1 MGENVTKTADAYHSV
16 VGKKWHLQSERGKEN
31 KTNKKGEKQL
41 QMATGEE
48 SEWVLYWQC
57 TTLHVAHW
65 LDSAA
70 SSFGICTVCLRK
82 PSGWTGCVDHYKK
95 IIWSF
100 APCLACYGWYRMML
114 LMLLR
119 PLRYKGRKIPGG
131 DTGVAP
137 DMELLL
143 GCPVRP
149 ISPFPVWHPASPPGK
164 TPSNC
169 QQTSP
174 VSEKFVHAPGK
185 RVLRVNRV

>member
-1 MGENVTKTADAYHSV
+1 MHCILFNSGEATVAIWE
-16 VGKKWHLQSERGKEN
+16 GQKEGQN
-31 KTNKKGEKQL
+31 KTKQTKKGEKQL
-41 QMATGEE
+41 QMATGGR
-48 SEWVLYWQC
+48 VLYWQC
-57 TTLHVAHW
+57 TTMHMAHS

-114 LMLLR
+114 LMRLR

-131 DTGVAP
+131 DTGVAL

-149 ISPFPVWHPASPPGK
+149 ISPFPVWHPASTPGK
-164 TPSNC
+164 TPSNS

-174 VSEKFVHAPGK
+174 VSQKFVHAPGR